1 MKHKVLTILLTVS
14 VFLFVLTAAICVPI
28 LFRPFYYRQ
37 IKPLNI
43 ESYSGFDYQTI
54 RTAFDDLM
62 NYLLFNAPFQTGT
75 LAWSEDGKS
84 HFADCKVIFRIII
97 LLAILSLAAG
107 IVLLILRKKGRFEF
121 RTFRGHSLGFYLG
134 IAVFVILTAVLVW
147 GLIDF
152 DSLFKTFHSVFFPGK
167 DNWVFDPIADQ
178 IILILPEQFFINCAI
193 FIGGVFLLFC
203 AVCIVED
210 IVRRHRQRSG
220 KEMIIG

>member
-1 MKHKVLTILLTVS
+1 MKHKVLTAVLTVS

-28 LFRPFYYRQ
+28 LFRPFYYWQ
-37 IKPLNI
+37 IKPLDI

-62 NYLLFNAPFQTGT
+62 NYLVLNAPFQTGS

-84 HFADCKVIFRIII
+84 HFADCKVIFWVIIV
-97 LLAILSLAAG
+97 LAIVSLAVSV
-107 IVLLILRKKGRFEF
+107 VLLILRKKGVFEYC
-121 RTFRGHSLGFYLG
+121 TFRGHSLGFYLG
-134 IAVFVILTAVLVW
+134 IGVFVFLIAVLIW

-152 DSLFKTFHSVFFPGK
+152 QSLFTAFHSLFFPGK
-167 DNWVFDPIADQ
+167 DNWVFDMYADE

-203 AVCIVED
+203 AACIVQD
-210 IVRRHRQRSG
+210 IVR
-220 KEMIIG
+220 

>member
-28 LFRPFYYRQ
+28 LFRPFYYWQ

-62 NYLLFNAPFQTGT
+62 NYLLLNAPFQTGT

-84 HFADCKVIFRIII
+84 HFADCKVIFWIII
-97 LLAILSLAAG
+97 VLAIISLAAS

-121 RTFRGHSLGFYLG
+121 RTFQGHSLGFYLG
-134 IAVFVILTAVLVW
+134 IAVFVILTVVLVW

-152 DSLFKTFHSVFFPGK
+152 QSLFKTFHSVFFPGK
-167 DNWVFDPIADQ
+167 DNWVFDMDADQ

-203 AVCIVED
+203 AGCIVED
-210 IVRRHRQRSG
+210 TVRRHRQCSD
-220 KEMIIG
+220 KIQ